1 PRSSIHKRVGIFA
14 YKGSLV
20 SPT

>member
-1 PRSSIHKRVGIFA
+1 IHKRVDIFA
-14 YKGSLV
+14 YKGSLA